1 MSSTTGDNKV
11 WKNNKICYNKVCNN
25 KVCNEDDVGGGD
37 YEQHNWG

>member
-11 WKNNKICYNKVCNN
+11 WQNNKICYNKVCNN